1 MISWI
6 SRKSGSATPTKKK
19 RSTTRTMSPVR
30 PGDEVLDSFGGTC
43 PIFEAAHTYQC
54 KAVALEANPEYFAM
68 GLRRLQ
74 ALQQSEQP
82 ALL

>member
-1 MISWI
+1 MSHGAQ
-6 SRKSGSATPTKKK
+6 KPVALYQNLLQ
-19 RSTTRTMSPVR
+19 RSVR

-68 GLRRLQ
+68 GFRRLQ

-82 ALL
+82 ALF